1 MPYSIII
8 PIYNEERTLEKLL
21 KSLEQYSHSRNQI
34 LIINDGSV
42 DKTNKILKKY
52 DFIDVLH
59 LKKNYGK
66 GTAIKIGLHKS
77 IHNKTILY
85 DGDLELHADGISELM
100 RLDRDNGVHSIL
112 GQRFKKLSFLNSKF
126 DWGNFVFTSFFN
138 FVSFTHNE
146 DVLCCA
152 KSFFKK
158 DIPIKRLESKGFDIA
173 IELAYILVQNNKKK
187 RIKHVLLEYK
197 RRSID
202 DGKKLIISD
211 GWIILKRLVFIIMK
225 KS

>member
-21 KSLEQYSHSRNQI
+21 KSLVQYSHSRNQI

-77 IHNKTILY
+77 IHNKTIIY
-85 DGDLELHADGISELM
+85 DGDLELHTDGISELM
-100 RLDRDNGVHSIL
+100 RLDRDHGIYSL
-112 GQRFKKLSFLNSKF
+112 MGTRFNNLSPFKSKF
-126 DWGNFVFTSFFN
+126 EWGNFMFTSFFN
-138 FVSFTHNE
+138 LLFKSFHK
-146 DVLCCA
+146 DILCCA
-152 KSFFKK
+152 KAFYKE
-158 DIPIKRLESKGFDIA
+158 DLPIEKIDSKGFDID
-173 IELAYILVQNNKKK
+173 IELSSFLTKNNRNKIIQVNLK
-187 RIKHVLLEYK
+187 YN
-197 RRSID
+197 RRSIE
-202 DGKKLIISD
+202 DGKKLKISD
-211 GWIILKRLVFIIMK
+211 GWIILKRILFTL
-225 KS
+225 

>member
-21 KSLEQYSHSRNQI
+21 KSLEQYSYSRNQI
-34 LIINDGSV
+34 LIINDGSI

-77 IHNKTILY
+77 IHNKTIIY
-85 DGDLELHADGISELM
+85 DGDLELHTDGISELM
-100 RLDRDNGVHSIL
+100 RLDRDNGVNSVL

-158 DIPIKRLESKGFDIA
+158 DIPLDKLKSKGFDID
-173 IELAYILVQNNKKK
+173 IELSWILVKNNKLK
-187 RIKHVLLEYK
+187 RIKHIFLNYQ
-197 RRSID
+197 RRSVKE
-202 DGKKLIISD
+202 GKKLKIND
-211 GWIILKRLVFIIMK
+211 GWKILRRVISMI
-225 KS
+225 

>member
-66 GTAIKIGLHKS
+66 GTALKIGLHKS
-77 IHNKTILY
+77 IHNKTIIY
-85 DGDLELHADGISELM
+85 DGDLELHADGISKLM
-100 RLDRDNGVHSIL
+100 RLDQDNGIDSLV
-112 GQRFKKLSFLNSKF
+112 GTRFKNFSPFKSKF
-126 DWGNFVFTSFFN
+126 EWGNFMFTIFFN
-138 FVSFTHNE
+138 LLFQSCHK
-146 DVLCCA
+146 DILCCA
-152 KSFFKK
+152 KSFYKNDF
-158 DIPIKRLESKGFDIA
+158 PIRMLNSKGFDIDV
-173 IELAYILVQNNKKK
+173 EILSFLTKNSRRTKIPQ
-187 RIKHVLLEYK
+187 ILLKYK
-197 RRSID
+197 RRSSNE
-202 DGKKLIISD
+202 GKKLKVSD
-211 GWIILKRLVFIIMK
+211 GWIILKRTILSI
-225 KS
+225 

>member
-77 IHNKTILY
+77 IHNKTIIY

-100 RLDRDNGVHSIL
+100 RLDRDHGIYSL
-112 GQRFKKLSFLNSKF
+112 MGTRFNNLSPFKSKF
-126 DWGNFVFTSFFN
+126 EWGNFMFTSFFN
-138 FVSFTHNE
+138 LLFKSFHK
-146 DVLCCA
+146 DILCCA
-152 KSFFKK
+152 KAFYKE
-158 DIPIKRLESKGFDIA
+158 DLPIEKIDSKGFDID
-173 IELAYILVQNNKKK
+173 IELSSFLTKNNRNKIIQVNLK
-187 RIKHVLLEYK
+187 YN
-197 RRSID
+197 RRSIE
-202 DGKKLIISD
+202 DGKKLKISD
-211 GWIILKRLVFIIMK
+211 GWIILKRILFTL
-225 KS
+225 

>member
-21 KSLEQYSHSRNQI
+21 KSLEQYSYSRNQI
-34 LIINDGSV
+34 LIINDGSI

-77 IHNKTILY
+77 IHNKTIIY
-85 DGDLELHADGISELM
+85 DGDLELHTDGISELM
-100 RLDRDNGVHSIL
+100 RLDRDNGVNSVL

-138 FVSFTHNE
+138 FVSFTHIE

-158 DIPIKRLESKGFDIA
+158 DIPLDKLKSKGFDID
-173 IELAYILVQNNKKK
+173 IELSWILVKNNKLK
-187 RIKHVLLEYK
+187 RIKHVLLNYQ
-197 RRSID
+197 RRSVKE
-202 DGKKLIISD
+202 GKKLKIND
-211 GWIILKRLVFIIMK
+211 GWKILSRVISMI
-225 KS
+225 

>member
-77 IHNKTILY
+77 IHNKTIIY
-85 DGDLELHADGISELM
+85 DGDLELHTDGISELM
-100 RLDRDNGVHSIL
+100 RLDRDNSVYSIL

-158 DIPIKRLESKGFDIA
+158 DIPLDKLKSKGFDID
-173 IELAYILVQNNKKK
+173 IELSWILVKNNKLK
-187 RIKHVLLEYK
+187 RIKHIFLNYQ
-197 RRSID
+197 RRSVKE
-202 DGKKLIISD
+202 GKKLKIND
-211 GWIILKRLVFIIMK
+211 GWKILRRVISMI
-225 KS
+225 

>member
-8 PIYNEERTLEKLL
+8 PIYNEERTLEELL

-42 DKTNKILKKY
+42 DKTNKILKRY

-77 IHNKTILY
+77 IHNKTIIY

-100 RLDRDNGVHSIL
+100 RLDRDHGIYSL
-112 GQRFKKLSFLNSKF
+112 MGTRFNNLSPFKSKF
-126 DWGNFVFTSFFN
+126 EWGNFMFTSFFN
-138 FVSFTHNE
+138 LLFKSSHK
-146 DVLCCA
+146 DILCCA
-152 KSFFKK
+152 KAFYKE
-158 DIPIKRLESKGFDIA
+158 DLPIKKIDSKGFDID
-173 IELAYILVQNNKKK
+173 IELSSFLTKNNRNKIIQVNLK
-187 RIKHVLLEYK
+187 YN
-197 RRSID
+197 RRSIE
-202 DGKKLIISD
+202 DGKKLKISD
-211 GWIILKRLVFIIMK
+211 GWIILKRILFTL
-225 KS
+225 